1 MIDDPARLRRLD
13 FVRQRLLELVKRR
26 EPPTDLKKCSLL
38 IGKNH
43 AYLHQFV
50 YRGTP
55 RRLPEEARF
64 LLAEHLGCDEA
75 DLRPPS
81 TRIAARPALVASDA
95 VVPATAGS
103 TVPGGPAASDA
114 SPTNWARA
122 AAGAPL
128 DAAQVSIMELQV
140 RAAAGGG
147 ALVESEAE
155 GVRWYFPAEWLRHE
169 IRASA
174 SDLRM
179 ITIDGDSME
188 PLLRSGDKILIDTAR
203 RAPSPPGVFVL
214 FDGLGLV
221 AKQLELVPQSDPPK
235 VLIKSA
241 NPRYETYERTA
252 EEVSIVGRVV
262 WFARRM

>member
-13 FVRQRLLELVKRR
+13 SVRQRLLELVKRR

-81 TRIAARPALVASDA
+81 TRILTRPGPPARAPSVEAPA
-95 VVPATAGS
+95 PATPERSVTDWPAP
-103 TVPGGPAASDA
+103 TAADVPPPES
-114 SPTNWARA
+114 
-122 AAGAPL
+122 
-128 DAAQVSIMELQV
+128 QVSITELHV

-147 ALVESEAE
+147 TLVESEAE
-155 GVRWYFPAEWLRHE
+155 GTRWFFPAEWLRHE

-174 SDLRM
+174 TDLRM